1 MLAQHSTRRSIS
13 GPEHKHGTP
22 GLLSGAPMLMPLGR
36 LRAPVERRLVGVWHT
51 FVPCAPGQPR
61 DNSCQQGLLAWLL
74 PLTLRAQ
81 ACALSLHPESHRPPK
96 SAIQETEE
104 PYSPTLLPSPDHG
117 TRRSP
122 PVLPNN
128 PPHSLPQPPKAVS
141 HLRVHSCFAAAAA
154 VITATRSLWS
164 ESRLQR
170 MCTHIPSFVLTTG
183 PHPSAAWDEGP
194 G

>member
-1 MLAQHSTRRSIS
+1 
-13 GPEHKHGTP
+13 
-22 GLLSGAPMLMPLGR
+22 MLMPLGR

-141 HLRVHSCFAAAAA
+141 HLRVQSCFAAAAA
-154 VITATRSLWS
+154 VITAARSLWS